1 MQMTIY
7 FAEDDLYLI
16 KRAEQEATA
25 TRHSLSAIVMTA
37 LESYLLENE
46 RLGEILVGLGC
57 LKRADLNRALEVQKK
72 RPGELLGAILMELKM
87 VTPADLRLAL
97 AIQKEK
103 TPA

>member
-46 RLGEILVGLGC
+46 W
-57 LKRADLNRALEVQKK
+57 
-72 RPGELLGAILMELKM
+72 PGELLGAILIELKM
-87 VTPADLRLAL
+87 ITQADLRSAL